1 MTNMA
6 ANTMSD
12 VMTAEPC
19 IVNFHMLH
27 KAKLLSNSKACL
39 SITPFLQA
47 IQATGKTL
55 FIFTLAGTA
64 SHPPAS
70 LHFLQ
75 GNAVK

>member
-1 MTNMA
+1 MA
-6 ANTMSD
+6 ANMFD

-27 KAKLLSNSKACL
+27 KVKLLCNTKACL

-55 FIFTLAGTA
+55 LIFTLAGTA

-70 LHFLQ
+70 LHFFCR
-75 GNAVK
+75 VM